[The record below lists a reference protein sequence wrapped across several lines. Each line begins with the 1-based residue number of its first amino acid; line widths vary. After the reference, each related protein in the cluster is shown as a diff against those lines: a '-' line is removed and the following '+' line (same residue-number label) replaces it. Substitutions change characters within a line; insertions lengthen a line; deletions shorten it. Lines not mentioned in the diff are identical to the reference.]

1 MAQQGIIPHGAEEP
15 ANAMGKA
22 ATLTRQQK
30 TAGAPTQL
38 EPATVAQL
46 LDAYRKQNLGTL
58 LGVLTRRPGE
68 FARQLG
74 RLSRL
79 FPQHVAA
86 IAEAFASVG
95 RTLPLDELVRLHN
108 RYSNAARG
116 VGEKLSLDN
125 SRMLHLIQAPALSRE
140 GAGHLLMAI
149 ELCMAGRLH
158 GLTVSMPSTEAFAP
172 AEQSPSLGSCNPA
185 LNGALNAF
193 EPIGWEPFSLNGSQ
207 VLLASGVR
215 DIPDG
220 YELSLW
226 LLDDDYRCR
235 ARVERG
241 APRVCVA
248 SFHDEEVITRT
259 VEETGSGEAGLV
271 ENYRV
276 EEYAELDF
284 LNAMDRQVRYVAV
297 TAKTGEPL
305 PTSLDV
311 PEPWGMDSLSPFV
324 DGRFIL
330 PDVRAAEVTS
340 TGGLRT
346 RTHSGML
353 PVVRAPGRTVCAVI
367 DLYKQRINTPGV
379 GIPAGLSVEDEE
391 RTMQLILS
399 ALNGYLPLTNR
410 VLMSLAGATV
420 EVR

>member
-15 ANAMGKA
+15 ANAMGRA

-172 AEQSPSLGSCNPA
+172 AEQSRSLGSCNPA

-284 LNAMDRQVRYVAV
+284 LNAMDRQGRYVAV

-391 RTMQLILS
+391 RTMQLIVS

-410 VLMSLAGATV
+410 ALMNLAGATV

>member
-15 ANAMGKA
+15 ANAMGRA

-95 RTLPLDELVRLHN
+95 RTLSLDELVRLHN

-193 EPIGWEPFSLNGSQ
+193 EPIGWEPFSLNGSE

-379 GIPAGLSVEDEE
+379 GIPAGLSAEDEE

-410 VLMSLAGATV
+410 AMMSLAGATV
-420 EVR
+420 EIR

>member
-15 ANAMGKA
+15 ANAMGRA

-193 EPIGWEPFSLNGSQ
+193 EPIGWEPFSLNGSHI
-207 VLLASGVR
+207 LLASGVR

-248 SFHDEEVITRT
+248 SFHDEEMTSRT
-259 VEETGSGEAGLV
+259 VDASGIS
-271 ENYRV
+271 ENYRI
-276 EEYAELDF
+276 EEFAELDF

-410 VLMSLAGATV
+410 ALMSLAGATV

>member
-15 ANAMGKA
+15 ANAMGRA

-30 TAGAPTQL
+30 TAGAPIQL

-207 VLLASGVR
+207 ILLATGVR
-215 DIPDG
+215 DVPDG

-410 VLMSLAGATV
+410 ALMSLAGATV

>member
-15 ANAMGKA
+15 ANAMGRA

-46 LDAYRKQNLGTL
+46 LDAYRKQNLGTP

-207 VLLASGVR
+207 ILLASGVR

-379 GIPAGLSVEDEE
+379 GIPAGLSAEDEE

-410 VLMSLAGATV
+410 ALMNLAGATV

>member
-1 MAQQGIIPHGAEEP
+1 VAQQGIIPHGAEEP
-15 ANAMGKA
+15 ANAMGRA

-95 RTLPLDELVRLHN
+95 RTLSLDELVRLHN

-193 EPIGWEPFSLNGSQ
+193 EPIGWEPFSLNGSE

-379 GIPAGLSVEDEE
+379 GIPAGLSAEDEE

-410 VLMSLAGATV
+410 AMMSLAGATV
-420 EVR
+420 EIR

>member
-15 ANAMGKA
+15 ANAMGRA

-193 EPIGWEPFSLNGSQ
+193 EPTGWEPFSLNGSQ
-207 VLLASGVR
+207 ILLASGVR

>member
-15 ANAMGKA
+15 ANAMGRA

-193 EPIGWEPFSLNGSQ
+193 EPIGWEPFSLNGSE

-248 SFHDEEVITRT
+248 SFYDEEVITRT

-276 EEYAELDF
+276 EEYVELDY

-410 VLMSLAGATV
+410 AMMSLAGATV

>member
-15 ANAMGKA
+15 ANAMGRA

-86 IAEAFASVG
+86 IAETFASVG

-193 EPIGWEPFSLNGSQ
+193 EPIGWEPFSLNGSE

-271 ENYRV
+271 ENYRI
-276 EEYAELDF
+276 EEFAELDF

-311 PEPWGMDSLSPFV
+311 PESWGMDSLSPFV

-346 RTHSGML
+346 HTHSGML

-391 RTMQLILS
+391 RTMQLIVS

-410 VLMSLAGATV
+410 ALMNLAGATV

>member
-1 MAQQGIIPHGAEEP
+1 MAQQGIIPHGAEES
-15 ANAMGKA
+15 ANAMGRA

-30 TAGAPTQL
+30 TAGAPIQL

-193 EPIGWEPFSLNGSQ
+193 EPIGWEPFSLNGSE

-248 SFHDEEVITRT
+248 SFHDEEMTSRT
-259 VEETGSGEAGLV
+259 VDASGIS
-271 ENYRV
+271 ENYRI
-276 EEYAELDF
+276 EEFAELDY

-410 VLMSLAGATV
+410 AMMSLAGATV
-420 EVR
+420 EIR

>member
-1 MAQQGIIPHGAEEP
+1 MAQQGIIPHGAEES
-15 ANAMGKA
+15 ANAMGRA

-125 SRMLHLIQAPALSRE
+125 SRMLHFIQAPALSRE

-185 LNGALNAF
+185 LDGALNAF
-193 EPIGWEPFSLNGSQ
+193 EPTGWEPFSLNGSE

-248 SFHDEEVITRT
+248 SFHDEEMTSRT
-259 VEETGSGEAGLV
+259 VDASGIS
-271 ENYRV
+271 ENYRI
-276 EEYAELDF
+276 EEFAELDY

-346 RTHSGML
+346 HTHSGML

-379 GIPAGLSVEDEE
+379 GIPAGLSAEDEE

-410 VLMSLAGATV
+410 ALMNLAGATV
-420 EVR
+420 EIR

>member
-15 ANAMGKA
+15 ANAMGRA

-38 EPATVAQL
+38 EPATAAQL

-410 VLMSLAGATV
+410 ALMNLAGATV

>member
-15 ANAMGKA
+15 TNAMGRA

-38 EPATVAQL
+38 EPATVSQL
-46 LDAYRKQNLGTL
+46 LDAYRQQNLGTL

-193 EPIGWEPFSLNGSQ
+193 EPIGWEPFSLNGSE

-248 SFHDEEVITRT
+248 SFYDEEVITRT

-276 EEYAELDF
+276 EEYVELDY

-346 RTHSGML
+346 HTHSGML

-399 ALNGYLPLTNR
+399 ALNGYLALTNR
-410 VLMSLAGATV
+410 ALMNLAGATV
-420 EVR
+420 EIR

>member
-15 ANAMGKA
+15 ANAMGRA

-46 LDAYRKQNLGTL
+46 LDAYRQQNLGTL

-193 EPIGWEPFSLNGSQ
+193 ETIGWEPFSLNGSE

-248 SFHDEEVITRT
+248 SFYDEEVITRT

-346 RTHSGML
+346 HTHSGML

-410 VLMSLAGATV
+410 ALMTLAGATV
-420 EVR
+420 EIR

>member
-1 MAQQGIIPHGAEEP
+1 MTQQGIIPHGAEEP
-15 ANAMGKA
+15 ANAMGRA

-207 VLLASGVR
+207 ILLASGVR

-379 GIPAGLSVEDEE
+379 GIPAGLSAEDEE

-410 VLMSLAGATV
+410 ALMNLAGATV

>member
-15 ANAMGKA
+15 ANAMGRA

-125 SRMLHLIQAPALSRE
+125 SRMLHLIQAPELSRE
-140 GAGHLLMAI
+140 GAGHLLVAI

-207 VLLASGVR
+207 ILLASGVR

-391 RTMQLILS
+391 RTMQLIVS

-410 VLMSLAGATV
+410 ALMNLAGATV

>member
-15 ANAMGKA
+15 ANAMGRA

-193 EPIGWEPFSLNGSQ
+193 EPIGWEPFSLNGSE

-410 VLMSLAGATV
+410 ALMNLAGATV

>member
-15 ANAMGKA
+15 ANAMGRA

-30 TAGAPTQL
+30 TAGTPTQL

-116 VGEKLSLDN
+116 VGERLSLDN

-185 LNGALNAF
+185 LDGALNAF
-193 EPIGWEPFSLNGSQ
+193 EPIGWEPFSLNGSE

-305 PTSLDV
+305 PASLDV

-399 ALNGYLPLTNR
+399 VLNGYLPLTNR
-410 VLMSLAGATV
+410 ALMNLAGATV
-420 EVR
+420 EIR

>member
-1 MAQQGIIPHGAEEP
+1 VAQQGIIPHGAEEP
-15 ANAMGKA
+15 ANAMGRA

-410 VLMSLAGATV
+410 ALMNLAGATV